1 MDYTYNIFHM
11 WRWQMS

>member
-1 MDYTYNIFHM
+1 MDYTYNIFYM